1 MKYYNQLAK
10 KPSFTFDEATKVI
23 GDISLTEKSL
33 SQMIEEGSLHR
44 VRRNLYTCVNLAT
57 GSDCASPYQI
67 ASKINDNSF
76 VSYHSA
82 FEFFGFY
89 NQMYFQMQVS
99 SDKRFSDFS
108 YDDYSYKSFISKTS
122 EEIETIQEVKVT
134 SIERTI
140 VDSIDMLGKVMDTEE
155 LLKCISLVHYVEERK
170 ILKMLE
176 VYGKEILYRK
186 VGYILSY
193 FQKDFLLSDAFFK
206 ICKEKGIPSN
216 KGVLVRNDKASL
228 VFNSEW
234 GLYTYKDLGKLAYK
248 GGEADV

>member
-89 NQMYFQMQVS
+89 NQMYFQMQ
-99 SDKRFSDFS
+99 
-108 YDDYSYKSFISKTS
+108 
-122 EEIETIQEVKVT
+122 
-134 SIERTI
+134 
-140 VDSIDMLGKVMDTEE
+140 
-155 LLKCISLVHYVEERK
+155 SLSA
-170 ILKMLE
+170 L
-176 VYGKEILYRK
+176 
-186 VGYILSY
+186 
-193 FQKDFLLSDAFFK
+193 
-206 ICKEKGIPSN
+206 ICHQ
-216 KGVLVRNDKASL
+216 
-228 VFNSEW
+228 
-234 GLYTYKDLGKLAYK
+234 YTYDKPVQPLNFLFPYQ
-248 GGEADV
+248 